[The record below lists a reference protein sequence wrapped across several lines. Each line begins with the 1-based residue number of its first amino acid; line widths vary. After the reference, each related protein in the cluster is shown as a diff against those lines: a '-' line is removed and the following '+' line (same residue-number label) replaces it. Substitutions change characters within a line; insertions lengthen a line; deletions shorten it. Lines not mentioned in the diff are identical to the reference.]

1 MRILALLSRLA
12 SVTRLRSL
20 TLAGLLGLLLALS
33 GCAAMVGSA
42 QQQPIKEDSTS
53 RTTGSL
59 IDDELIEIKGLVNIG
74 KASDRLKRSHISIT
88 SYNGIVLLT
97 GQVASEQDRQL
108 AANTINKIRKVRKLH
123 NELALAG
130 PTSTIVRSNDSWLT
144 AKVKSKM
151 LANKELM
158 SMRIKVV
165 TENGVVYLLGLVTN
179 GQASRAVDITRNTAG
194 VQKVVKMFEYV
205 R

>member
-1 MRILALLSRLA
+1 MHFISYSLSQ
-12 SVTRLRSL
+12 LRSL
-20 TLAGLLGLLLALS
+20 SLIGFASLLLALN
-33 GCAAMVGSA
+33 GCASVIGAT
-42 QQQPIKEDSTS
+42 QQEPIAADSTS

-59 IDDELIEIKGLVNIG
+59 IDDELIEIKTLVNIS
-74 KASDRLKRSHISIT
+74 KASEQLKRSHISVT

-97 GQVASEQDRQL
+97 GQVATEQDRQL
-108 AANTINKIRKVRKLH
+108 AGKITHKIRKVRKLH
-123 NELALAG
+123 NELAVAG
-130 PTSTIVRSNDSWLT
+130 PTSAIVRSNDSWLT

-151 LANKELM
+151 LADKDVM

-165 TENGVVYLLGLVTN
+165 TENGAVYLLGLVTSD
-179 GQASRAVDITRNTAG
+179 QADRAVAITRNTAG

>member
-1 MRILALLSRLA
+1 MRTLSDIPGLN
-12 SVTRLRSL
+12 SRSL
-20 TLAGLLGLLLALS
+20 PLIALTTLLLVLS
-33 GCAAMVGSA
+33 GCANMIGAA
-42 QQQPIKEDSTS
+42 QQQPIQEDSTS

-59 IDDELIEIKGLVNIG
+59 IDDELIEIKALVNIG
-74 KASDRLKRSHISIT
+74 KASEQLKRSHISVT
-88 SYNGIVLLT
+88 SYNGIVLLS
-97 GQVASEQDRQL
+97 GQVPTEQARQL
-108 AANTINKIRKVRKLH
+108 AGETTNKVRKVRKLH
-123 NELALAG
+123 NELVVAG

-165 TENGVVYLLGLVTN
+165 TENGAVYLLGLVTSD
-179 GQASRAVDITRNTAG
+179 QADKAVQVARNTAG